1 MPPLTVEFDAEE
13 YRRLTASAECEQ
25 KTPEAY
31 VHDAVIERLTEYRR
45 RIEEAAYEGAEWSA
59 ELNRRLS

>member
-1 MPPLTVEFDAEE
+1 MPSLTVEFDAEE
-13 YRRLTASAECEQ
+13 YRRLTASAERER

-31 VHDAVIERLTEYRR
+31 AHDAVMERVDEYRR
-45 RIEEAAYEGAEWSA
+45 RVEDAAHEVAEWSA